1 MQPIFCPICG
11 MSLAATARFCGQ
23 CGYAIETEK
32 PEVKPAN
39 TDPVVSRQVNNT
51 QPVTEPIVM
60 EVMTATT
67 NLKATSTERLD
78 PPSPQWSAAALKRYQ
93 GAYRI
98 ARLTDLSGHL
108 FKAVAVFVALGALV
122 LFGFGIKADY
132 LEKGFAAIVAL
143 LMAGAVFLVFFALGL
158 IVSAQ
163 ALNLRA
169 NLDSAVHSSPFLSGE
184 QKAKAMSL

>member
-11 MSLAATARFCGQ
+11 MGLAATAKFCGQ
-23 CGYAIETEK
+23 CGNAVETEK
-32 PEVKPAN
+32 PEVKTAD
-39 TDPVVSRQVNNT
+39 TDPVTSKPVNNT
-51 QPVTEPIVM
+51 QPVTEPIITEAM
-60 EVMTATT
+60 ASTT

-78 PPSPQWSAAALKRYQ
+78 PPSQWSAAALKRYE

-108 FKAVAVFVALGALV
+108 FKAVAVFVALGALLV
-122 LFGFGIKADY
+122 FGFGIKTDY

-143 LMAGAVFLVFFALGL
+143 LVAGAAFVVFFALGL

-169 NLDSAVHSSPFLSGE
+169 NLDSAVHSSPFLTGE

>member
-23 CGYAIETEK
+23 CGYAVETEK
-32 PEVKPAN
+32 PEVKTSN
-39 TDPVVSRQVNNT
+39 TDPVASRPVSHT
-51 QPVTEPIVM
+51 QPVTEPIVN
-60 EVMTATT
+60 EVIASTT

-78 PPSPQWSAAALKRYQ
+78 PPSHWSAAALKRYE

-98 ARLTDLSGHL
+98 ARLTDWSGHL
-108 FKAVAVFVALGALV
+108 FKAVAVAMALGALLV
-122 LFGFGIKADY
+122 FGFGIKTDY
-132 LEKGFAAIVAL
+132 LERGFAIIVAL
-143 LMAGAVFLVFFALGL
+143 LVAAAAFLVFFAVGL

-169 NLDSAVHSSPFLSGE
+169 NLDSAVHSSPFLNGE